1 MMRRLR
7 VVARVAPQV
16 PALHLQ
22 ICIIVNLGACCLQ
35 RSQQCS
41 AVAERCAAARPVRKA
56 HSGRTRDVAS
66 RRRALPAR
74 LTWYAIF
81 VSLPNSTELL
91 INCDATI
98 ARQCVRTP
106 ITAVIG
112 YLSHLVYHLFGA
124 CRRLRDGA
132 GTLRSRPSSIIRHPR
147 RRRRPMEP
155 ARKRTHAIYGRS
167 LGRAVATSGDSLVRD
182 GVLGRQT
189 RPAAMPCGRHDAPVD
204 ALVPNN

>member
-1 MMRRLR
+1 MQRLRQEVGPGMMRRLR

-106 ITAVIG
+106 ITAVR
-112 YLSHLVYHLFGA
+112 SSVTFA
-124 CRRLRDGA
+124 QSRL
-132 GTLRSRPSSIIRHPR
+132 PSF
-147 RRRRPMEP
+147 
-155 ARKRTHAIYGRS
+155 RS
-167 LGRAVATSGDSLVRD
+167 LPAAAGWSGDAQVTSVKHHPPPSPPPPTD
-182 GVLGRQT
+182 GT
-189 RPAAMPCGRHDAPVD
+189 RA
-204 ALVPNN
+204 

>member
-1 MMRRLR
+1 MQRLRQEVGPGMMRRLR

-106 ITAVIG
+106 NHASPSSV
-112 YLSHLVYHLFGA
+112 
-124 CRRLRDGA
+124 
-132 GTLRSRPSSIIRHPR
+132 TLRISTSRLPSF
-147 RRRRPMEP
+147 
-155 ARKRTHAIYGRS
+155 RS
-167 LGRAVATSGDSLVRD
+167 LPAAAGWSGDAQVTSVKHHPPPSPPPPTD
-182 GVLGRQT
+182 GT
-189 RPAAMPCGRHDAPVD
+189 RA
-204 ALVPNN
+204 

>member
-98 ARQCVRTP
+98 ARQCRVRAYTDHRHRL
-106 ITAVIG
+106 
-112 YLSHLVYHLFGA
+112 LSHLVYHLFGA

-167 LGRAVATSGDSLVRD
+167 LGRAVATSGDSLARD

-204 ALVPNN
+204 ALVPN

>member
-112 YLSHLVYHLFGA
+112 YFRFRISSTIFSEP
-124 CRRLRDGA
+124 A
-132 GTLRSRPSSIIRHPR
+132 GGCGMERGRSGHVRQASSATLAAAADRWNPRVNARTRFTAGPWVGRSRHQ
-147 RRRRPMEP
+147 
-155 ARKRTHAIYGRS
+155 
-167 LGRAVATSGDSLVRD
+167 ATPL
-182 GVLGRQT
+182 
-189 RPAAMPCGRHDAPVD
+189 
-204 ALVPNN
+204 

>member
-1 MMRRLR
+1 MQRLRQEVGPGMMRRLR

-106 ITAVIG
+106 INTDHRHRL
-112 YLSHLVYHLFGA
+112 LSHL
-124 CRRLRDGA
+124 DI
-132 GTLRSRPSSIIRHPR
+132 SSTIFS
-147 RRRRPMEP
+147 EP
-155 ARKRTHAIYGRS
+155 AGGCGMERGRS
-167 LGRAVATSGDSLVRD
+167 GHVRQASSATL
-182 GVLGRQT
+182 
-189 RPAAMPCGRHDAPVD
+189 AAAADRWNPRVNART
-204 ALVPNN
+204 

>member
-1 MMRRLR
+1 MQRLRQEVGPGMTRRLR

-98 ARQCVRTP
+98 ARQCVR
-106 ITAVIG
+106 I
-112 YLSHLVYHLFGA
+112 H
-124 CRRLRDGA
+124 
-132 GTLRSRPSSIIRHPR
+132 RSPSSVTFASRLPSF
-147 RRRRPMEP
+147 
-155 ARKRTHAIYGRS
+155 RS
-167 LGRAVATSGDSLVRD
+167 LPAAAGWSGDAQVTSVKHHPPPSPPPPTD
-182 GVLGRQT
+182 GT
-189 RPAAMPCGRHDAPVD
+189 RA
-204 ALVPNN
+204 